1 MAIAPKLAGP
11 GGPVQDPERKLIDVG
26 DHADRDHG
34 REGRLVLVAPG
45 QVQAPGSARRLVVSA
60 GLRPSL
66 RLTRHSLHPACLTWT
81 PELGRAKA
89 DVAAPAAR
97 GEHVVARGAH
107 VPGVRVPGAA
117 P

>member
-66 RLTRHSLHPACLTWT
+66 RLTRHSLHPDCWTWT
-81 PELGRAKA
+81 PELGTAEA
-89 DVAAPAAR
+89 QVVDPVR
-97 GEHVVARGAH
+97 GLVVVAERRSH
-107 VPGVRVPGAA
+107 VPR
-117 P
+117 